1 MHPGAP
7 VLALKEETELVYLE
21 GHSTLVVGD
30 DLKYRAD
37 TFAT

>member
-21 GHSTLVVGD
+21 GHSTLVVSD
-30 DLKYRAD
+30 DLKYHAD